1 MRWSKPSVTA
11 TMRAERAGR
20 RLPDAAAAA
29 AAACALLAAGAA
41 GAQCAAPAER
51 AIAIDASIVVPR
63 DRPAGSV
70 LYAADYPLPAPAPGC
85 AEAAQDG
92 GWRYAQTPHPSQ
104 AEDIYR
110 TGVAAV
116 GVRLSIDGRPLP
128 AAEFA
133 AVAMSPSTRGTLRLE
148 LIKLDAGSGGGAIR
162 GADLPT
168 LVYRGGVGAEVGAG
182 DAIAA
187 RVNFTGAIAVR
198 AATCNTPSVR
208 VALAPIAPQ
217 ALARPGASAGAKDFD
232 LRLDDCPAGL
242 SRISYRLD
250 PLAGA
255 DAATSALALDPGASA
270 RGVAVQI
277 RDRDGRPVEFGSS
290 HELQAGHLGDGGSF
304 RIPLQAAYYRS
315 DAQPPQ
321 PGTVS
326 ASLTFTLSYE

>member
-1 MRWSKPSVTA
+1 
-11 TMRAERAGR
+11 MRAERAGR
-20 RLPDAAAAA
+20 RFPDAAAAA
-29 AAACALLAAGAA
+29 VAACAPLAAGAA

-51 AIAIDASIVVPR
+51 AIAIDASIAVPR

-110 TGVAAV
+110 TGVAAI

-148 LIKLDAGSGGGAIR
+148 LVKLDAGSGGGAIR

-198 AATCNTPSVR
+198 GHLQRAEPAHRAGADRAAGAGP
-208 VALAPIAPQ
+208 A
-217 ALARPGASAGAKDFD
+217 GASAGAKDFD

-277 RDRDGRPVEFGSS
+277 RDRDGRPVAFGSS

-304 RIPLQAAYYRS
+304 RIPLQAAYYRG

>member
-1 MRWSKPSVTA
+1 MRWSKPSATA
-11 TMRAERAGR
+11 TMRAER
-20 RLPDAAAAA
+20 RLATACATAV
-29 AAACALLAAGAA
+29 AACALLAAGAVH
-41 GAQCAAPAER
+41 AQCAAPAER
-51 AIAIDASIVVPR
+51 AIAIDASIAMPR
-63 DRPAGSV
+63 ARAAGNV
-70 LYAADYPLPAPAPGC
+70 LYAADYPLPAIPPGC
-85 AEAAQDG
+85 TEAAQNG
-92 GWRYAQTPHPSQ
+92 GWRYAQTPHHSQ
-104 AEDIYR
+104 SEDIYR

-133 AVAMSPSTRGTLRLE
+133 AVAMSPSTHGMLRLE

-187 RVNFTGAIAVR
+187 RINFSGTIAVR
-198 AATCNTPSVR
+198 AATCNASSLR

-217 ALARPGASAGAKDFD
+217 ALAQRGASGGAKDFD

-250 PLAGA
+250 PLGGA
-255 DAATSALALDPGASA
+255 DAASSSLALDPSASA

-277 RDRDGRPVEFGSS
+277 RDRDGRPIGFGVS
-290 HELQAGHLGDGGSF
+290 HELQAPHLGDGGSF

-315 DAQPPQ
+315 DAQPTQ